1 MKRLLF
7 LFLICGNIAFGYTY
21 NDLLLKAQTAIFPKL
36 LLLDKQLN
44 DKLVNGKIV
53 YTIVYREN
61 DYNKAL
67 EVRDLVDA
75 YYKKNLDQYGFEITL
90 VEYSDV
96 SDNMNATAVY
106 ALNSDEGID
115 KLAKLAT
122 SKGIITFAY
131 DIAALKDGM
140 LFSMVVEKTTV
151 IYLNKKILQRYNVD
165 FVDSL
170 YQIVRF
176 F

>member
-7 LFLICGNIAFGYTY
+7 LFLIFGNIAFGYTY

-75 YYKKNLDQYGFEITL
+75 YYKKNLDRYSFEITL
-90 VEYSDV
+90 VEYSDI
-96 SDNMNATAVY
+96 SENMNATAIY
-106 ALNSDEGID
+106 ALNSDKGIEE
-115 KLAKLAT
+115 LAEIAT

-131 DIAALKDGM
+131 DIATLKDGI
-140 LFSMVVEKTTV
+140 LFSMVVEKNTV
-151 IYLNKKILQRYNVD
+151 IYLNKKILQRYDVD

-170 YQIVRF
+170 YQIVKF